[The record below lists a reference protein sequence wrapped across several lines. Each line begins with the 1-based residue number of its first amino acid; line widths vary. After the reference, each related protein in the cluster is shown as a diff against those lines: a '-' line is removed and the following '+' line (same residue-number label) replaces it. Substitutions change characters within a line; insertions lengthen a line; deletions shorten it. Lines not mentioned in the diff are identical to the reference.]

1 MRAQDV
7 LLAGL
12 GVALML
18 AAPGGPRAQTEENAV
33 TQARDAFGQ
42 RIGEEAI
49 GLYGENQVR
58 GFDLATTASHRIDGA
73 YFIREFQVPDV
84 LTRGVRV
91 NVGISAARL
100 HFPSPSGV
108 ADYRLKGAEIGDRY
122 ATASAGLRDFG
133 TPFLELDAAY
143 AAADGRSGIAAG
155 LDLSPGVNWPDRR
168 EGFTHAVGVV
178 PHVTLG
184 EALRVRGLASL
195 EVSNYN
201 GNVNVASAVAAV
213 PPKLPVE
220 FYGVPW
226 GRNERFS
233 TNLGV
238 LIDGPLAA
246 GSPAE
251 GWFVTGSLFKSVNE
265 RTPQDFT
272 LLNIFPGRTAN
283 VTYFRALRQ
292 RGRSITGEGQIA
304 RRWTA
309 GRAAHELAVGG
320 RVRDSR
326 VLTESIT
333 PVRLAGIDLLARN
346 YPPRP
351 ELGPATNG
359 TGSDVAQRS
368 ASLSYAGTYG
378 DAVELRVGLH
388 RVRYAREAAALAGP
402 ASRRIEHSWSYNASL
417 LVAAGEALTLFATA
431 IRGLEESGL
440 APQSALNRNE
450 VLPAVTATSR
460 EAGFRADLGDTLA
473 LTASAFSIKKQIP
486 GLRADGIFTLIG
498 DVEHRGV
505 EASLSGRIALG
516 TSLVAG
522 ATVLQPRLSGP
533 LVEAGAVGA
542 RPVGVS
548 RTTAVLGLDH
558 RFLAWPDW
566 SLDARVTWQGPRA
579 ANVANSFTAPGVATL
594 SVGGRYRF
602 AVGARSGLV
611 RVAASNLF
619 TSRPYTVGSN
629 GLFTPGPPF
638 TVRASVRLSLTPDL
652 DS

>member
-12 GVALML
+12 GAALAL
-18 AAPGGPRAQTEENAV
+18 AAPGAPRAQTEENAV

-84 LTRGVRV
+84 LTQGVRV
-91 NVGISAARL
+91 NVGIAAARL

-108 ADYRLKGAEIGDRY
+108 ADYQLKGAEVGDRF
-122 ATASAGLRDFG
+122 AAASFGLRDFG

-168 EGFTHAVGVV
+168 EGFTHAVGVM

-201 GNVNVASAVAAV
+201 GNVNVASAAAAV
-213 PPKLPVE
+213 PPKLPVD

-238 LIDGPLAA
+238 LVDGPLADD
-246 GSPAE
+246 
-251 GWFVTGSLFKSVNE
+251 WFVTGSLFKSVNE

-272 LLNIFPGRTAN
+272 LLGIFPDRTAD

-292 RGRSITGEGQIA
+292 RGRSITGEGLVG

-309 GRAAHELAVGG
+309 GRLAHELAAGG
-320 RVRDSR
+320 RLRDSR

-333 PVRLAGIDLLARN
+333 PVRFAGLDLLALN
-346 YPPRP
+346 YPPMP

-359 TGSDVAQRS
+359 TTSDVAQRS
-368 ASLSYAGTYG
+368 ASLSYAGSYA
-378 DAVELRVGLH
+378 DAVELRVGAH
-388 RVRYAREAAALAGP
+388 RVRYDKEASAFAGP
-402 ASRRIEHSWSYNASL
+402 ASRRVERSWSYNASL
-417 LVAAGEALTLFATA
+417 VVAAGDALTLFATA

-450 VLPAVTATSR
+450 VLPPVTATTR
-460 EAGFRADLGDTLA
+460 EIGFRAELGDTLA
-473 LTASAFSIKKQIP
+473 LTASGFSIKKQIP
-486 GLRADGIFTLIG
+486 GLRADGIYALIG

-522 ATVLQPRLSGP
+522 ATALRPRLSGP
-533 LVEAGAVGA
+533 LVDAGTAGA

-566 SLDARVTWQGPRA
+566 SLDTRITWQGPRA

-652 DS
+652 DT